1 MLVVQNGGDQ
11 FDVLKGGADTDT
23 LLAIGSSV
31 TLNGFDATASSIE
44 LWQGQ
49 ALQSWLAIAN
59 SFNRLLGTNAGE
71 TFDFSGLTGVTN
83 LRYLDAGAGNDTLI
97 GSDAWA
103 GDLRGGAG
111 NDIIGGGALN
121 DLLAGGAGADTFVVT
136 GGADTITDLTFKSKA
151 GVTAGQDDM
160 IDLTA
165 YNFDDYTTDVH
176 DQMTQVGKHVL
187 IDFGGGNTLKINN
200 TTIAILDAH
209 ANDFLL

>member
-1 MLVVQNGGDQ
+1 M
-11 FDVLKGGADTDT
+11 
-23 LLAIGSSV
+23 
-31 TLNGFDATASSIE
+31 
-44 LWQGQ
+44 
-49 ALQSWLAIAN
+49 
-59 SFNRLLGTNAGE
+59 
-71 TFDFSGLTGVTN
+71 TN
-83 LRYLDAGAGNDTLI
+83 LRYLDAGAGIDTLI

-176 DQMTQVGKHVL
+176 DQITTQVGKHVL

-209 ANDFLL
+209 ANDFLLSEVVRMGIEIAAGRLCAGAFLDIGPIGRKAVASRIRRKVALIEKP